1 MRVVQSWDRAGASRR
16 RCIAALAGA
25 VLCACGGAQSEAPA
39 PVTAA
44 PAPLK
49 PMQLEALEVTP
60 QLNNGVS
67 VVAEKCQPSGS
78 ESCNGLDD
86 DCNGV
91 IDDGCGYASGS
102 IQVTASWDSGADV
115 DLYVTDPAG
124 ETIMY
129 NAEHRSSAS
138 GGVMDQDARGDCR
151 REQEHTHIE
160 NVYWNAA
167 RPPSG
172 VYKVDVAYWGPCGDA
187 GDTHTTVSIAVG
199 GKLLGVFGYTL
210 TREERVHVA
219 SFTLR

>member
-1 MRVVQSWDRAGASRR
+1 MRGCISALVAVALSWLS
-16 RCIAALAGA
+16 
-25 VLCACGGAQSEAPA
+25 ACGGGQS
-39 PVTAA
+39 AA
-44 PAPLK
+44 PPPQVAPHAAME
-49 PMQLEALEVTP
+49 PVRLEALAVAP
-60 QLNNGVS
+60 QLSNGVS
-67 VVAEKCQPSGS
+67 VVSGQCLQNAT

-91 IDDGCGYASGS
+91 IDDGCGYGSGA
-102 IQVTASWDSGADV
+102 IQITASWDSGADV

-129 NAEHRSSAS
+129 NAEHRRSAS

-151 REQEHTHIE
+151 REQAQAHVE
-160 NVYWNAA
+160 NVYWSVE

-172 VYKVDVAYWGPCGDA
+172 SYKVEVAYWGPCGDA

-199 GKLLGVFGYTL
+199 GKVLGVFGYTL
-210 TREERVHVA
+210 SREERVHVA

>member
-1 MRVVQSWDRAGASRR
+1 MRGFLGLT
-16 RCIAALAGA
+16 AALGWAALSACAG
-25 VLCACGGAQSEAPA
+25 GQS
-39 PVTAA
+39 AA
-44 PAPLK
+44 PAPAVA
-49 PMQLEALEVTP
+49 PQSSMQPVRVEALDVTP
-60 QLNNGVS
+60 QLSNGVS
-67 VVAEKCQPSGS
+67 VVEARCSAQAS
-78 ESCNGLDD
+78 ETCNALDD

-91 IDDGCGYASGS
+91 IDDGCGYRGGS

-129 NAEHRSSAS
+129 NAEHRRSAS
-138 GGVMDQDARGDCR
+138 GGSMDHDARGDCR
-151 REQEHTHIE
+151 QEQEHANVE
-160 NVYWNAA
+160 NVFWEAP

-199 GKLLGVFGYTL
+199 AKVLGVFNYTL
-210 TREERVHVA
+210 SREQRVHVA